1 MKKIVKA
8 LLLLSSFLFFQKSV
22 HAQTMESPLKIYDL
36 NPGVENDSS
45 VSSEGKF
52 RLYVNFKLSDPS
64 LADSVFF
71 SFGTTEGSKDV
82 VTETGN
88 FSKKGSVYSLKVQ
101 GPSYEVINTEVS
113 CRLKIKKKE
122 LSDCKYLTLVAKDK
136 SGLYT
141 NALTLRI
148 N

>member
-52 RLYVNFKLSDPS
+52 RL
-64 LADSVFF
+64 
-71 SFGTTEGSKDV
+71 
-82 VTETGN
+82 
-88 FSKKGSVYSLKVQ
+88 
-101 GPSYEVINTEVS
+101 
-113 CRLKIKKKE
+113 
-122 LSDCKYLTLVAKDK
+122 
-136 SGLYT
+136 
-141 NALTLRI
+141 
-148 N
+148 